1 MSNTPH
7 TNAQTTREDTDQRWL
22 STYRTRALELAR
34 QSGENTPA
42 ITLFGDP
49 EQTAVRDVEELYN
62 QDERLA
68 AKLNLYSAAELGS
81 FAVGIG
87 AIPAL
92 TSFTRGDGSWD
103 LLVAW
108 PFNALLIFGVAR
120 LLQSITWSNPRR
132 SLRALG
138 MTAVGLAGAWISL
151 LLPLN
156 NYRQAVSV
164 FS

>member
-49 EQTAVRDVEELYN
+49 EQTAVRDMEELYN

-68 AKLNLYSAAELGS
+68 AKLNLYSAG
-81 FAVGIG
+81 
-87 AIPAL
+87 
-92 TSFTRGDGSWD
+92 
-103 LLVAW
+103 
-108 PFNALLIFGVAR
+108 
-120 LLQSITWSNPRR
+120 RR
-132 SLRALG
+132 R
-138 MTAVGLAGAWISL
+138 
-151 LLPLN
+151 
-156 NYRQAVSV
+156 
-164 FS
+164 